1 MKKPIVYLIL
11 STASVVLAYGK
22 PIEIKGA
29 AAIVLWLVP
38 IVFMIFQVIK
48 NSGIFRAAFIA
59 VLACYFISSGLF
71 FLRNHGGVKVVRTE
85 RIESSVVEYCDIDP
99 GAMGSV
105 RCRRTEYFGVFE
117 SELLSVR
124 VTKSTRFFR
133 RSYRDMG
140 G

>member
-1 MKKPIVYLIL
+1 MKKPIAYLIL

-38 IVFMIFQVIK
+38 IVFMIFQAIK
-48 NSGIFRAAFIA
+48 NSGVFRAAFIA
-59 VLACYFISSGLF
+59 VLACYFISRGLY

-85 RIESSVVEYCDIDP
+85 RIEGSVVEYCDIDP

-105 RCRRTEYFGVFE
+105 RVF
-117 SELLSVR
+117 R
-124 VTKSTRFFR
+124 G
-133 RSYRDMG
+133 SYRDMG